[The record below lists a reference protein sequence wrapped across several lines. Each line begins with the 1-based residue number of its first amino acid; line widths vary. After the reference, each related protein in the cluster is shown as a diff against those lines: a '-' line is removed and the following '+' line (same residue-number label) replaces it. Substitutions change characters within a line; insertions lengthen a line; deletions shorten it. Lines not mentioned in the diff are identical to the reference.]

1 MPSHTLTALTA
12 NVKKWLKT
20 LKVTLSHS
28 LAFFFLFWW
37 GWGGGG
43 GGTLTQAYTFLG
55 NISGHIAA

>member
-1 MPSHTLTALTA
+1 MKQRAMPSHTLTALTA

-28 LAFFFLFWW
+28 LAFF
-37 GWGGGG
+37 GGGGVG